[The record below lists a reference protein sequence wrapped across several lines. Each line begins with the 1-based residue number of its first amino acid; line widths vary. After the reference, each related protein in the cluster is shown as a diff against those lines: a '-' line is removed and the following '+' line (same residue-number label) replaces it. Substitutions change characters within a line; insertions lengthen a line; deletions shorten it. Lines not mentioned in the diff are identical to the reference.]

1 MMHWS
6 LVLIFSIMGCEII
19 FCITLN
25 LLFTVIILKS
35 KTLRKSFTNIIF
47 ALMFVA
53 HFLTNVCNI
62 GKFCARFLTDTRYI
76 DVISNSR
83 DFFSGLVVG
92 FSTLLSLV
100 TFLSIYKP
108 FVYEKFTTKH
118 AVVAITTIFLIMIWF
133 TVWRVYSL
141 AAYFVAISI
150 SNVAG
155 VVIMICNILLYRSV
169 KRQCND
175 IASTIVTLDRQK
187 QNQQRNQTKKR
198 SLKSLK
204 MCILIS
210 ASYFITILSG
220 IILLLVRKI
229 YFPDRYEEDFTA
241 IVKNPDSIVFLY
253 STSAIIGVSNGIWDV
268 FIFYKFN
275 SEAKRK
281 FRNVFGIFRGH
292 NKVGVFSSTFRKTL
306 SL

>member
-1 MMHWS
+1 MRNHDNLTQRFSSTLPLLFTLTLLLNGKIQILSLKSLSIVNIPTMYWS

-118 AVVAITTIFLIMIWF
+118 AVVAITTIFLIMI
-133 TVWRVYSL
+133 
-141 AAYFVAISI
+141 
-150 SNVAG
+150 
-155 VVIMICNILLYRSV
+155 
-169 KRQCND
+169 
-175 IASTIVTLDRQK
+175 
-187 QNQQRNQTKKR
+187 
-198 SLKSLK
+198 
-204 MCILIS
+204 
-210 ASYFITILSG
+210 
-220 IILLLVRKI
+220 
-229 YFPDRYEEDFTA
+229 
-241 IVKNPDSIVFLY
+241 
-253 STSAIIGVSNGIWDV
+253 
-268 FIFYKFN
+268 
-275 SEAKRK
+275 
-281 FRNVFGIFRGH
+281 
-292 NKVGVFSSTFRKTL
+292 
-306 SL
+306 